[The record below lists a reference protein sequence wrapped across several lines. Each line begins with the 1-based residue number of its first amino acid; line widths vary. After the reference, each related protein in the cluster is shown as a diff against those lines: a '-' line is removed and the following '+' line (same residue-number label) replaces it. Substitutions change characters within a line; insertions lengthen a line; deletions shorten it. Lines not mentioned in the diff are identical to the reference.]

1 MYAQNGMKAA
11 NYLLM
16 RRMPAFQ
23 HMMKRAKVSPTTSP
37 LLVERLTGSGS
48 TLRES
53 TPGTN
58 ALHSCHA
65 ASPLP
70 DGPFTPVILN
80 DQLRYLLAGCGCLTD
95 SHPLGRF

>member
-1 MYAQNGMKAA
+1 MYTQNGMKAA

-23 HMMKRAKVSPTTSP
+23 RMMKHAKVSPTTSP
-37 LLVERLTGSGS
+37 LLAERLTGSGS

-58 ALHSCHA
+58 ALRSRHA
-65 ASPLP
+65 TSPLP

-80 DQLRYLLAGCGCLTD
+80 DQLQYLLVGRGCLTD